1 MSAQISSQYVSGVLL
16 AAPLAK
22 SPLTLQLK
30 EDKPISEPYIDMT
43 IGMMKVAPPFWAEDR
58 ARPNLLGEDAPGA
71 PAKGPHAWR
80 CAARG
85 WIGRAG

>member
-22 SPLTLQLK
+22 APLSLRLK

-43 IGMMKVAPPFWAEDR
+43 LGMMKVRPPG
-58 ARPNLLGEDAPGA
+58 LTSGLTTGLTVVQV
-71 PAKGPHAWR
+71 
-80 CAARG
+80 
-85 WIGRAG
+85 